1 MKLLR
6 LSLLLCLSAANLHA
20 QRAVLKDPSTGAIT
34 ESLATGAQTITI
46 SATGTL
52 HWTSGATLA
61 GSASALRTAL
71 GLAIGTDV
79 QAQSAT
85 LTTLSSATAAG
96 LALMDD
102 ADAAAQRTTLGLGAA
117 AVLATSTGGNGAAD
131 SGKAAVFDGSGQLSV
146 WSQINLIDGDDS
158 AAVGATSMLY
168 VSASGTLAI
177 TPAGV
182 SGSHSILWPAA
193 KSGTVAMTSDIT
205 GTNSGTNTGDQTIT
219 LTGDVTGSGTGS
231 FAATLANT
239 AVTPGSYTSADITV
253 DAKGRI
259 TAAASGS
266 SGLTIGTTTTSGAS
280 AGDILTSD
288 GTLLQKL
295 TPGTGVST
303 WLATPTIA
311 HLNSAV
317 SDATL
322 ATTGANTFTADQTIG
337 SGGGLIGAGAD
348 YGNFNITV
356 PASSHRTI
364 QVLADGAGSV
374 ILNGTTVQTFCS
386 LRLRTTAGAGVPR
399 NGRFRFASADNDDDG
414 SSGALILS
422 GAGTP
427 EAAVTAP
434 VGSLYL
440 RQDGGANTTLY
451 VKESGTGDT
460 GWIAK

>member
-34 ESLATGAQTITI
+34 ESLASGAQTITI

-131 SGKAAVFDGSGQLSV
+131 SGKAAVFDGSGNLSAS
-146 WSQINLIDGDDS
+146 SQINVIDGDDS

-182 SGSHSILWPAA
+182 SGSHSILWPAV
-193 KSGTVAMTSDIT
+193 KSGTVALTSDIT

-266 SGLTIGTTTTSGAS
+266 SGLTIGTTAITGGT
-280 AGDILTSD
+280 AGRILTS
-288 GTLLQKL
+288 GTTVGEL

-303 WLATPTIA
+303 WMATPTIA
-311 HLNSAV
+311 NLNSAI
-317 SDATL
+317 SDASL
-322 ATTGANTFTADQTIG
+322 ATTGVNTFTGDQTIG

-364 QVLADGAGSV
+364 QILADGAGSV

-451 VKESGTGDT
+451 VKESGTGNT
-460 GWIAK
+460 GWSAK